1 MKQLRSFIESMH
13 FKLTLSFLGAVIISL
28 FFFQLSTLLTLD
40 QGNLFT
46 SQSQQFFFAS
56 QLQGSSTEAA
66 FYLKP
71 PLDQPTLQTWLK
83 HIVES
88 DSATAPVSLAPS
100 RRICQFIGVV
110 NQQGTIIAAY
120 NNGAQLQGGP
130 LSSPPQLT
138 AEEQTQR
145 AHLLQGPFVPG
156 KNAAIT
162 SYQTIF
168 VATPIPGSQGH
179 IQGALFLRANVVAP
193 WSILTTDTLISLVMV
208 LSSLLR
214 TLPIAIFMCVPLYYY
229 SYRFSRHIRRLTAAV
244 QSWSQ
249 GDFSVIVQN
258 DRKDEIGKFTR
269 NLNGMTQQ
277 LQHVIE
283 MQQELASS
291 NERNRLARELH
302 DTVKQLVF
310 ALNFQIAIARRLH
323 QPKHD
328 QLAQHLEE
336 AQNLLQDIQKE
347 MTNLI
352 FPMRQA
358 ALHNQD
364 LANTLALY
372 LSRWS
377 SQYGI
382 FVKFTA
388 DIQGK
393 EKNFALSPR
402 VKEVFFRIAQEA
414 LSNVARH
421 SQASYVQATL
431 TIGWLYVTLRIADNG
446 KGIDNPEQ
454 KGSGMGLSSMEERIK
469 AINGHLQITRLRP
482 SGTEMLVTYESVGAG
497 PDVTVIS
504 TYKSD
509 K

>member
-1 MKQLRSFIESMH
+1 
-13 FKLTLSFLGAVIISL
+13 
-28 FFFQLSTLLTLD
+28 
-40 QGNLFT
+40 
-46 SQSQQFFFAS
+46 
-56 QLQGSSTEAA
+56 
-66 FYLKP
+66 
-71 PLDQPTLQTWLK
+71 
-83 HIVES
+83 
-88 DSATAPVSLAPS
+88 
-100 RRICQFIGVV
+100 
-110 NQQGTIIAAY
+110 
-120 NNGAQLQGGP
+120 
-130 LSSPPQLT
+130 
-138 AEEQTQR
+138 
-145 AHLLQGPFVPG
+145 
-156 KNAAIT
+156 
-162 SYQTIF
+162 
-168 VATPIPGSQGH
+168 
-179 IQGALFLRANVVAP
+179 
-193 WSILTTDTLISLVMV
+193 
-208 LSSLLR
+208 
-214 TLPIAIFMCVPLYYY
+214 
-229 SYRFSRHIRRLTAAV
+229 
-244 QSWSQ
+244 
-249 GDFSVIVQN
+249 VIVQN

-431 TIGWLYVTLRIADNG
+431 TIGWLYVTLKIADNG
-446 KGIDNPEQ
+446 KGFDYREQ

-469 AINGHLQITRLRP
+469 AINGQLQITPLRP
-482 SGTEMLVTYESVGAG
+482 SGTEVLVTYEAKGAG
-497 PDVTVIS
+497 PDVAVIP

-509 K
+509 KRS